1 MMVMTMMMM
10 MTIMETMGIMG
21 ETRVEVP
28 VEETKIQLNHPPK
41 MNNPHK
47 TNSNNSKKTKQKV
60 LVLLSMLVL
69 ELLCL
74 LLEYFF
80 NYLGNCVA
88 YSEEKKILH
97 RCPRYVCSAF
107 DFILLI

>member
-1 MMVMTMMMM
+1 
-10 MTIMETMGIMG
+10 MGIMG

-47 TNSNNSKKTKQKV
+47 TNSNHSKKTKQKA
-60 LVLLSMLVL
+60 LVLLSMPVL

-74 LLEYFF
+74 LSEYLF
-80 NYLGNCVA
+80 NYLGDCVA

-97 RCPRYVCSAF
+97 RCPRYFCSAF
-107 DFILLI
+107 DFILLIYLFLIGYKSITMNIG